1 MPRLAAVLVALAF
14 MAGGVAFLGVH
25 YSSPNACGAPPLT
38 ATFAKSSVFLTGCDG
53 DLTPPAA
60 GITLVTGE
68 SVTVGRTAIWSGFIS
83 SDPAILARRSSGT
96 RGTVFT
102 ATGTGVASIE
112 VKAKGSCASRASA
125 TRCNVLGV
133 TVSS

>member
-1 MPRLAAVLVALAF
+1 RLAAVLVALAV
-14 MAGGVAFLGVH
+14 MAGGVAFLAVR

-38 ATFAKSSVFLTGCDG
+38 ATFAKRYVFLTGCDG

-68 SVTVGRTAIWSGFIS
+68 SVTVSKTAIWSGFFS
-83 SDPAILARRSSGT
+83 SDPTILARKSSGV

-102 ATGTGVASIE
+102 AVGKGTASIQ
-112 VKAKGSCASRASA
+112 VKATGSCPSQPS
-125 TRCNVLGV
+125 T
-133 TVSS
+133 